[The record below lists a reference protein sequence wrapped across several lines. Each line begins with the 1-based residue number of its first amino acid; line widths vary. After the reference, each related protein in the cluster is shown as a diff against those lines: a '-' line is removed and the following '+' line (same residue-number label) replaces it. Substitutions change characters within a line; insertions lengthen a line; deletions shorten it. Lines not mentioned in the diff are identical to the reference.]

1 MRSARSHSCIM
12 DSLGLVNDWI
22 CTPSMA
28 KNAVT
33 MRSCRRSGS
42 RYSSGSSQS
51 TLVMVDQNRI
61 VSVLVELVGWVFW
74 IGRFDGEAHEQCD
87 KFGTFG
93 VEAHGFVQCAGQM
106 SAFFGC

>member
-1 MRSARSHSCIM
+1 MCSARSHSCIM

-51 TLVMVDQNRI
+51 TLVMSI
-61 VSVLVELVGWVFW
+61 KIVGWVFW

-93 VEAHGFVQCAGQM
+93 VEAHGFVQCTGQM